1 MTFASE
7 GQSRLANMQ
16 PSTIREVHDFA
27 QQLLLE
33 DPARKLL
40 SLHFGESDQGTPAF
54 IVEAAVQA
62 LRNGAVF
69 YENNGGRE
77 DLKQAL
83 VEFYRRQHG
92 VELSP
97 AHFVVTCGAT
107 QAILLTMLAILVPG
121 DEVFN
126 ITPNWPNFTEA
137 ARISGAIVR
146 EVPLVFDEAR
156 SVFQLDM
163 AELEKRI
170 VAADAPRMVVV
181 NSPSN
186 PTGWIISTR
195 QQEQLFRLCVKHGLL
210 LLSDEI
216 YDRIVFNDERSP
228 TALKLSNELD
238 HLVVVNG
245 FSKTYCMTG
254 WRLGYLIT
262 TPQRAAQMAR
272 MQEFVVSHAPSMA
285 QVAAIAAL
293 RDGEPFIASSLER
306 YRGLRQ
312 LVSEQLGALPG
323 ARVARTEGSFYAFF
337 KIPAAADSVAFC
349 QQLVKETGVVLAP
362 GSAFGAGGEGWLRLC
377 FANTP
382 ERLTS
387 AIDKIHQL
395 MT

>member
-1 MTFASE
+1 
-7 GQSRLANMQ
+7 MQ

-146 EVPLVFDEAR
+146 EVPLVFDKAR

-228 TALKLSNELD
+228 AALKLSNELD

-312 LVSEQLGALPG
+312 LVFEQLGALPG

-337 KIPAAADSVAFC
+337 KIPAAADSVTFC

-395 MT
+395 TT